1 MLQEA
6 DNVDQVIKAVV
17 KSFVASS
24 SLLEPK
30 IYLLLELLEEMKYE
44 QLNAIITSLE
54 DRYSSIAKDGSNALL
69 LNNLNPIKTACHLL
83 ILLKQIEGRYSLTKL
98 RTAALS
104 SIIIARAR
112 SVLDR
117 LFFPLQMKY

>member
-6 DNVDQVIKAVV
+6 ENVGQITKAVI

-30 IYLLLELLEEMKYE
+30 IYLILELVEVMKYE
-44 QLNAIITSLE
+44 QLNAILSSLE

-83 ILLKQIEGRYSLTKL
+83 ILLKRIEGRYSLTKL

-104 SIIIARAR
+104 GIIIARAR
-112 SVLDR
+112 SVLDH

>member
-6 DNVDQVIKAVV
+6 ENVGQITKAVI

-30 IYLLLELLEEMKYE
+30 IYLILELVEVMKYE
-44 QLNAIITSLE
+44 QLNTILSSLE

-83 ILLKQIEGRYSLTKL
+83 ILLKRIEGRYSLTKL

-104 SIIIARAR
+104 GIIIARAR
-112 SVLDR
+112 SVLDH

>member
-1 MLQEA
+1 M
-6 DNVDQVIKAVV
+6 